1 MTTRRT
7 SRPVRIWWQAHRA
20 WDHALQPIGI
30 ALPRH
35 RAILGRFALWLR
47 DVRGLQPCTI
57 EGRLRLI
64 REFLRSVARTGATS
78 IALKRLQPARIERFF
93 VAYSRGHGLALQ
105 QSMRTALRSFLMF
118 GSELGWVERDMMD
131 AVPQFMTYQLST
143 VPMAVSD
150 RDIAAAIEVITP
162 DTPARARRLALMLLF
177 ATYGVRRGQLMTLQ
191 LQDIDWEARTIHFRA
206 HKGGKPVT
214 HALTPAVAAALA
226 RYVDRF
232 RPKVPF
238 EEVFLRVHRP
248 YLPIS
253 PIGISTVVHKC
264 LERVGA
270 VAPWLGPHT
279 LRHAFASR
287 LLRTGQSLKAVAD
300 LLGHRD
306 LTSANVYAKV
316 DVAAL
321 RQVAA
326 EWPLVRR

>member
-1 MTTRRT
+1 M
-7 SRPVRIWWQAHRA
+7 RIWWQAHRA
-20 WDHALQPIGI
+20 WDQALQPISI

-35 RAILGRFALWLR
+35 RALLGRFALWLR

-57 EGRLRLI
+57 EGRVRFV
-64 REFLRSVARTGATS
+64 REFLRSVARVGAIST
-78 IALKRLQPARIERFF
+78 ALKRLEPGRIERFF
-93 VAYSRGHGLALQ
+93 VAYSRDHGLALQ
-105 QSMRTALRSFLMF
+105 QAMRTAMRSFLTF
-118 GSELGWVERDMMD
+118 SSELGWVERDMID
-131 AVPQFMTYQLST
+131 AVPQFVTYQLST

-150 RDIAAAIEVITP
+150 RDISAAIQAITP
-162 DTPARARRLALMLLF
+162 DTPARARRLAVMLVL
-177 ATYGVRRGQLMTLQ
+177 ATYGVRRGQILMLR
-191 LQDIDWEARTIHFRA
+191 LQDIDWEARTIHFCA

-214 HALTPAVAAALA
+214 HALTPTVAAALA

-232 RPKVPF
+232 RPKAPF

-248 YLPIS
+248 YLPMS
-253 PIGISTVVHKC
+253 PIGVSTVVHKC

-270 VAPWLGPHT
+270 VAPSLGPHS

-306 LTSANVYAKV
+306 LTSASVYAKV
-316 DVAAL
+316 DVEAL

-326 EWPLVRR
+326 EWPQVLR